1 MKLLIADDDRVLT
14 HLLSV
19 RLRAKGWT
27 VTVAADAM
35 QAIMFA
41 MRGEPDAILL
51 DINMPGGTGVQALQ
65 KLKAS
70 TRTSQIPVVVLSGSI
85 DPADEPMVRAL
96 GAEGFVSKPADVDA
110 LHALLA
116 DLAGMTP
123 PAAPQDTQA
132 PRDGVTTSR

>member
-14 HLLSV
+14 HLLSS
-19 RLRAKGWT
+19 RLRTKGWT

-35 QAIMFA
+35 QTMMFA
-41 MRGEPDAILL
+41 MRTQPDAILL
-51 DINMPGGTGVQALQ
+51 DINMPGGTGIEALR

-70 TRTSQIPVVVLSGSI
+70 VKTSPIPVVVLSGSI

-96 GAEGFVSKPADVDA
+96 GAEGFMQKPADIDA

-116 DLAGMTP
+116 GLTGA
-123 PAAPQDTQA
+123 PA
-132 PRDGVTTSR
+132 